1 MNLTIIPH
9 KVKTLTDER
18 TTESSNPTKLAQEVA
33 AEMLQADKVSRHLAI
48 QLESINSGV
57 AVTTMVVRSDM
68 VNGLGIC
75 HGGVTFSL
83 ADTTFALACN
93 SRNRKTVALSCTIN
107 FVAASNV
114 GDILRAEAR
123 ELSVKG
129 RIGVYD
135 ITVRN
140 QNNELIAEFRGTSY
154 ATSSSVLSENSG
166 S

>member
-1 MNLTIIPH
+1 MNLTSSHI
-9 KVKTLTDER
+9 KVIALTEER
-18 TTESSNPTKLAQEVA
+18 ATESSNPTKLAQEVA
-33 AEMLQADKVSRHLAI
+33 AKMLQEDKVSRHLAI
-48 QLESINSGV
+48 ELESINPGV

-75 HGGVTFSL
+75 HGGVTFTL

-93 SRNRKTVALSCTIN
+93 SRNRKTVALACTIN

-114 GDILRAEAR
+114 GDVLRAEAR
-123 ELSVKG
+123 ELSGKG

-154 ATSSSVLSENSG
+154 ATSSPVLPEK
-166 S
+166 